1 DNSANVQFAGRN
13 LTIPLNFPLESTDIA
28 MVVRPEKISL
38 DAPGGWQG
46 TVADTLFKGASMSYT
61 VQLEDGT
68 ELTADVAHDD
78 KSGRHTIGDPVAVNF
93 RESDV
98 TLVPGSIGAE

>member
-1 DNSANVQFAGRN
+1 
-13 LTIPLNFPLESTDIA
+13 
-28 MVVRPEKISL
+28 M
-38 DAPGGWQG
+38 
-46 TVADTLFKGASMSYT
+46 FKGASMSYT

-78 KSGRHTIGDPVAVNF
+78 KSGRHAIGDPVAVNF